1 MKKFSLFLFLAISA
15 ILISTGCNKNKKT
28 KAYKE
33 REIRVELS
41 KLQNRVFRRQIPVQG
56 TVESVQY
63 AVLSAKNV
71 AFVYD
76 KDPAKY
82 PDAKPFKTLKY
93 SEMLSLGLKAIDQ
106 SAAAIGEEC
115 GIKTVLFPLSEPENI
130 IRAASGE
137 KIGTLLHN

>member
-63 AVLSAKNV
+63 AVLSAKI
-71 AFVYD
+71 
-76 KDPAKY
+76 
-82 PDAKPFKTLKY
+82 
-93 SEMLSLGLKAIDQ
+93 S
-106 SAAAIGEEC
+106 
-115 GIKTVLFPLSEPENI
+115 
-130 IRAASGE
+130 
-137 KIGTLLHN
+137 GTLELLAVDEGQKVKKGETLFGIDRQV